1 MRKIFETFPYAAKLD
16 AERVGV
22 WGWSGGGTSTLNLL
36 FNYPDLYS
44 CGISIAP
51 VPDYRNYD
59 TIYQERYSGLITE
72 TPESYQ
78 LGSPIGYAGNLQG
91 KLLLIHGSGDDNCHF
106 QTSERLINELI
117 ASGKDFETFVYPFR
131 SHGIFE
137 GRGTTLH
144 LRKKTMNFWER
155 NLFAPANSN

>member
-1 MRKIFETFPYAAKLD
+1 MFYM
-16 AERVGV
+16 
-22 WGWSGGGTSTLNLL
+22 S
-36 FNYPDLYS
+36 
-44 CGISIAP
+44 
-51 VPDYRNYD
+51 DYRNYD

-155 NLFAPANSN
+155 NLFAPANSNWRS

>member
-1 MRKIFETFPYAAKLD
+1 M
-16 AERVGV
+16 
-22 WGWSGGGTSTLNLL
+22 NLM

-72 TPESYQ
+72 APESYS
-78 LGSPIGYAGNLQG
+78 LGSPIGFAEGLKG
-91 KLLLIHGSGDDNCHF
+91 KLLIIHGSGDDNCHF
-106 QTSERLINELI
+106 QTTENLINRLIRF
-117 ASGKDFETFVYPFR
+117 GKDFDAFVYPFR

-137 GRGTTLH
+137 GPGTTLH
-144 LRKKTMNFWER
+144 LRKKTMKFWEE
-155 NLFAPANSN
+155 NLLNPSLESRP